1 MYEIAMMLSQPDDDI
16 ETTYYNL
23 IIITEEVALAML
35 PRKRKEKQ
43 RPLSAHGLV
52 KEARRAVHKATHHH
66 ANKPEP
72 LLEIS
77 VDHKSTLIKLTP
89 MQRQNR

>member
-1 MYEIAMMLSQPDDDI
+1 MMLSQPDDDI

-52 KEARRAVHKATHHH
+52 KEARRTVHKATHHH
-66 ANKPEP
+66 ANKPTRTS
-72 LLEIS
+72 LRNIS
-77 VDHKSTLIKLTP
+77 RSQEHLDQAYTHAEAE
-89 MQRQNR
+89 